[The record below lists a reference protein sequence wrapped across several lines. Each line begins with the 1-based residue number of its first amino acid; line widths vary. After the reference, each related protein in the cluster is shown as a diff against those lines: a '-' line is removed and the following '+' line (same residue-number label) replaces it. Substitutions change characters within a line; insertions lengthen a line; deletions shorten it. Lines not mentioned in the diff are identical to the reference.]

1 MTARSRAMLGWIALG
16 VSLTLSGCGGAAAQ
30 SGASSSSTVDQA
42 QAASIGDPTKDKLSQ
57 ILKRGTL
64 VLSNDMKYP
73 PQSMLAE
80 GSKRPADTKC
90 LPNQLTGDEVT
101 GYDVETGKAL
111 AAKLGVEACFVSPP
125 WAEVVSGTWGDRW
138 DIAYRS
144 GAINSDRM
152 TRLWMTQPYRSEP
165 SRYFV
170 KADSPYQTPAD
181 LSGKTIGACTGCSHE
196 LYLKKKLEL
205 PGITLNYDVKD
216 PNVTGFDV
224 EESGLKAVAG
234 GTIDA
239 FLCAETEG
247 QNAIKA
253 GEPLRALDPPAFA
266 SMLTGLVDKK
276 SGLDDGPFV
285 AKVNEVI
292 QGLHADGTLKSL
304 SEKFYGADYASKA
317 GQFDLT
323 TIGQNVT

>member
-1 MTARSRAMLGWIALG
+1 VAALA
-16 VSLTLSGCGGAAAQ
+16 SACGGAA
-30 SGASSSSTVDQA
+30 SSASSGSGTPGQSSSA
-42 QAASIGDPTKDKLSQ
+42 IGDPTKDKLAQ

-80 GSKRPADTKC
+80 GGKRPANTKC
-90 LPNQLTGDEVT
+90 LPNQLSGDEVT

-170 KADSPYQTPAD
+170 KADSPYKTPSD

-196 LYLKKKLEL
+196 LYLQKKLQL
-205 PGITLNYDVKD
+205 PGITLQYGVKD
-216 PNVTGFDV
+216 PKVAGFDV
-224 EESGLKAVAG
+224 EESGLKAVAAG
-234 GTIDA
+234 SIDA

-253 GEPLRALDPPAFA
+253 GMPLRALDPPAFA

-276 SGLDDGPFV
+276 SGLDDKAFV
-285 AKVNEVI
+285 AKVNEI
-292 QGLHADGTLKSL
+292 IAGLHSDGTLKAL
-304 SEKFYGADYASKA
+304 SQKFYGADYAAKA
-317 GQFDLT
+317 GEFDLT

>member
-1 MTARSRAMLGWIALG
+1 MHSSRVVTVLVGCLVLA
-16 VSLTLSGCGGAAAQ
+16 GCGG
-30 SGASSSSTVDQA
+30 GGTASSESASSVSQP
-42 QAASIGDPTKDKLSQ
+42 QAATAGDPTKDKLAQ

-73 PQSMLAE
+73 PQSMLAD
-80 GSKRPADTKC
+80 GAKRPANTKC

-125 WAEVVSGTWGDRW
+125 WAEVVSGSWGDRW

-170 KADSPYQTPAD
+170 KDDSPYQTPAD

-196 LYLKKKLEL
+196 LYLKKQLQL
-205 PGITLNYDVKD
+205 PGITLSYDVKD
-216 PNVTGFDV
+216 PKVAGFDV
-224 EESGLKAVAG
+224 EESGLKAVAA

-247 QNAIKA
+247 QNAIEA
-253 GEPLRALDPPAFA
+253 GVPLRALDPPAFA

-276 SGLDDGPFV
+276 SGLDDAAFV

-292 QGLHADGTLKSL
+292 QGLHADGTLTAL
-304 SEKFYGADYASKA
+304 SEKFYGADYATKA

-323 TIGQNVT
+323 TIGQRVA